1 MVIEDR
7 NIVALLFERS
17 EEALTACKTKY
28 GAYFHTILFHI
39 LRNPEDA
46 EECFNDVLLST
57 WNSIP
62 PTRPESLKSY
72 MGTLARNLGIDR
84 YTRGRAQKRTGQT
97 EELLEEITA
106 FTPEESAEDQ
116 VLYKNLVQEINAFLG
131 TLEEGTRVCFVL
143 RYYHAFSNEE
153 IARKTGKSPHAVA
166 SLLHKTR
173 ERLKAYLAKCG
184 TTV

>member
-1 MVIEDR
+1 MQDDELI
-7 NIVALLFERS
+7 ALYFSRS
-17 EEALTACKTKY
+17 ETAIAETKQQY
-28 GAYFHTILFHI
+28 GTYCYSIAYHI
-39 LRNPEDA
+39 LPHPEDA

-72 MGTLARNLGIDR
+72 MGTLARNIGIDR
-84 YTRGRAQKRTGQT
+84 YNRGRAQKRNGQT